1 MDVDSE
7 EYWARRAIEREK
19 EWHKKCQETLE
30 NELARYYLASLGHI
44 QTDIAALYGRFAK
57 DNALPIEEARKL
69 ITGREY
75 RQWRMSIE
83 EYIRKI
89 KENGDKGL
97 ERELNVLA
105 MRSRISRLD
114 KLYSETLMELDA
126 LGRKVSTDMTDFL
139 TDAYKDNYYHGLFD
153 IGKEI
158 GLSASFAK
166 VNRDDLTQVL
176 RNRWSGMNYSQRIWK
191 NQRLLA
197 RTLKSEMMTAV
208 HRGESIDAISK
219 RVSQRMDTGISNAR
233 RLVRTELN
241 YVENQSAM
249 DSIKEAGMKYYR
261 FSATLDRRTSTTCRE
276 HDGHVYEL
284 DEYQPGSTAPPLHP
298 NCRSTISGS
307 LYGPGKKKTGT
318 RIARNDKG
326 KTCYVPADMTYADW
340 KSVYIDKKITLKE
353 WENGQY
359 LISIRDAFMQKA
371 KPGGGG
377 ITYDQGYRKSRHQ
390 EEFQVANWLKD
401 NFGGNIHLVNE
412 KTKFTKSPDYLWNE
426 KKWDLKTVTTVKS
439 VDSALRH
446 GIKQIEDNPG
456 GIILNFPDDKTN
468 LINLEKAI
476 IQRMRRSAHID
487 AVIIVLQAFNLVDI
501 LQYKK
506 KKKQMI

>member
-7 EYWARRAIEREK
+7 EYWAQRAIEREK
-19 EWHKKCQETLE
+19 EWHKKCQETIE
-30 NELARYYLASLGHI
+30 KELARYYLASLGHI

-57 DNALPIEEARKL
+57 DNALSVEEARKL
-69 ITGREY
+69 ITGSEY
-75 RQWRMSIE
+75 RQWRMTIE
-83 EYIRKI
+83 KYIRQI

-126 LGRKVSTDMTDFL
+126 LGHKVSETMTDFL
-139 TDAYKDNYYHGLFD
+139 ADAYKDNYYHGLFD

-158 GLSASFAK
+158 GLPASFAK

-208 HRGESIDAISK
+208 HRGGSINAISK
-219 RVSQRMDTGISNAR
+219 RVSQRMDVGISNAR

-261 FSATLDRRTSTTCRE
+261 FSATLDRRTSATCRE
-276 HDGHVYEL
+276 HDGHVYPIG
-284 DEYQPGSTAPPLHP
+284 EYQPGSTAPPLHP
-298 NCRSTISGS
+298 NCRSTVAGS
-307 LYGPGKKKTGT
+307 LYGPDKKKTGT

-326 KTCYVPADMTYADW
+326 KTYYVPADMTYEEW
-340 KSVYIDKKITLKE
+340 YNKYIESTIIPTG
-353 WENGQY
+353 N
-359 LISIRDAFMQKA
+359 
-371 KPGGGG
+371 
-377 ITYDQGYRKSRHQ
+377 
-390 EEFQVANWLKD
+390 ANW
-401 NFGGNIHLVNE
+401 
-412 KTKFTKSPDYLWNE
+412 
-426 KKWDLKTVTTVKS
+426 
-439 VDSALRH
+439 
-446 GIKQIEDNPG
+446 
-456 GIILNFPDDKTN
+456 KTN
-468 LINLEKAI
+468 EL
-476 IQRMRRSAHID
+476 
-487 AVIIVLQAFNLVDI
+487 
-501 LQYKK
+501 
-506 KKKQMI
+506 

>member
-7 EYWARRAIEREK
+7 EYWAQRAIEREK
-19 EWHKKCQETLE
+19 EWHKKCQETIE
-30 NELARYYLASLGHI
+30 KELARYYLASLGHI

-57 DNALPIEEARKL
+57 DNVLSVEEARRL
-69 ITGREY
+69 ITGSEY
-75 RQWRMSIE
+75 RQWRMTIE
-83 EYIRKI
+83 EYIKQI

-126 LGRKVSTDMTDFL
+126 LGHKVSETMTDFL

-158 GLSASFAK
+158 GLPASFAK

-191 NQRLLA
+191 NQRLLV

-219 RVSQRMDTGISNAR
+219 RVSQRMDVGISNAR

-261 FSATLDRRTSTTCRE
+261 FSATLDRRTSATCRE
-276 HDGHVYEL
+276 HDGHVYPI

-298 NCRSTISGS
+298 NCRSTIAGS
-307 LYGPGKKKTGT
+307 LYGPDKKKTGT

-326 KTCYVPADMTYADW
+326 KTYYVPAELQYVDW
-340 KSVYIDKKITLKE
+340 KLIYIDKQISYKTWKQGKGNFTHHNLSNIIKVNRTELHETPYSITQKISKKGNVE
-353 WENGQY
+353 YNFYDAKGNQY
-359 LISIRDAFMQKA
+359 L
-371 KPGGGG
+371 
-377 ITYDQGYRKSRHQ
+377 
-390 EEFQVANWLKD
+390 QVADSDHGHKNEANYGLHGEHAHWYDKRTGD
-401 NFGGNIHLVNE
+401 GIPIHGKAGEIPSFIRE
-412 KTKFTKSPDYLWNE
+412 KM
-426 KKWDLKTVTTVKS
+426 
-439 VDSALRH
+439 
-446 GIKQIEDNPG
+446 G
-456 GIILNFPDDKTN
+456 DK
-468 LINLEKAI
+468 L
-476 IQRMRRSAHID
+476 
-487 AVIIVLQAFNLVDI
+487 
-501 LQYKK
+501 
-506 KKKQMI
+506 